1 MLCSVS
7 NFKYFYWPFL
17 YGNASGMISSYKS
30 FKMLINYF
38 HGMFSP
44 SSLKIF
50 HCLYNWYDE
59 YVLFNTQYI
68 YLKDFISK
76 VDIRYQQKK

>member
-1 MLCSVS
+1 
-7 NFKYFYWPFL
+7 
-17 YGNASGMISSYKS
+17 
-30 FKMLINYF
+30 
-38 HGMFSP
+38 MFSP